1 MELRVLGAQDA
12 GGQQRSIDRAG
23 LADCQGGHRNT
34 GRHLHDGQQRIHA
47 REHRRL
53 HRHTEHRQV
62 GLGRT
67 HAWQVR
73 RTAGTGDDHLDATG
87 FCFIGILEQQIRGA
101 VGRDHF
107 HFIRNAEFFQ
117 HIGGVAKGGPIGL
130 GAHDHANQ
138 CTHRRASS
146 LWAPAG
152 ASKKQQATREI
163 RRGLVY
169 ELRPVRPAEGRA
181 VYRNNPD
188 KQPLGRPPVTGLT
201 NRTN

>member
-152 ASKKQQATREI
+152 ASKNNKP
-163 RRGLVY
+163 RGKSGV
-169 ELRPVRPAEGRA
+169 AWC
-181 VYRNNPD
+181 
-188 KQPLGRPPVTGLT
+188 T
-201 NRTN
+201 N